1 VSTSGSLAHSPA
13 PQGGDILLSVESV
26 SKSYPGTQALDGAS
40 FTVKRG
46 EIHALAGQNGAGKS
60 TFIRILAG
68 VESADTGSIRFAGQV
83 ARPQDRSLPINFI
96 HQDLGLVEAMTVA
109 ENLALSTGYPRRGG
123 LIDWGELD
131 RQARKALAVVG
142 CDVDPRQVVG
152 ELTTAERSVV
162 ALARAIMLK
171 ADLIV
176 LDEPTAALPA
186 GDVDTLFRVLR
197 RLREN
202 GVSALYV
209 THRLDEI
216 FALADSVTVMR
227 DGKVVASRAVA
238 EVSSEELVALITGRS
253 VDQLFPTRMPPR
265 SNVLLSVKDVVVDH
279 FAPVSFDGFAGEVLA
294 LVGLRGAGHE
304 VLGRA
309 IFGAHPFESGSIK
322 IAGEDRAGSIR
333 EAIAR
338 GVGFASGRRAQ
349 ESLALT
355 LQVRENL
362 FLNPNWVGTKS
373 LSFRGRE
380 RQQAKE
386 LVRKHRVWPQD
397 SERMTATLSGGNQ
410 QKVVFARW
418 AHVRSQLLILEDP
431 TAGVDI
437 GARAELYRTI
447 AELCAEGRTCLVVSS
462 DFDEVAGIAHRAL
475 VFDRGRIVRELSGDD
490 LTAENISLYASGGE
504 EPGGKGRE

>member
-1 VSTSGSLAHSPA
+1 LARDSDSPA
-13 PQGGDILLSVESV
+13 DNVLLSVESI

-68 VESADTGSIRFAGQV
+68 VEGADTGSIHFAGRV

-109 ENLALSTGYPRRGG
+109 ENLALSTGYPRRSG

-131 RQARKALAVVG
+131 RKTRKALAVVG
-142 CDVDPRQVVG
+142 CNVDPRQVVG

-162 ALARAIMLK
+162 ALARAILMK

-186 GDVDTLFRVLR
+186 GDVDTLFGVLR

-265 SNVLLSVKDVVVDH
+265 SDVLLSVKNVVVDH

-322 IAGEDRAGSIR
+322 IAGQDRAESIR

-355 LQVRENL
+355 LQIRENL
-362 FLNPNWVGTKS
+362 FLNPTWVGTRS